1 MNKEELCQQ
10 WNKTSRG
17 SWKGTRLNINH
28 ALEFYLGFDKE
39 INRCIYICTSI
50 KITAMES
57 VKGIICK
64 RYSISDGSY
73 RYIMSLADMALE
85 DLFLDMCTDI
95 ITYSNKEKNEYDAL
109 IKLKNRY
116 ESWIKML
123 SHRGSGLLTEEA
135 QRGLIGELMFIWQ
148 YIKRHPGNHG
158 KIIHG
163 WQGTELEP
171 RDFVVDNTWY
181 EIKAVGQSAQK
192 VKIASLAQLDA
203 IDQGYLAVYTLEKA
217 TSDNVH
223 SVSLN
228 DMARIVKSHIAAEAE
243 GEFSYKILQTGYEK
257 REEYDSPTYIIRE
270 CSVYG
275 VDREFPA
282 LRTSQVPE
290 AVVQAQYA
298 LSLSGIEPYLVIRND
313 CSMEAVN
320 EY

>member
-10 WNKTSRG
+10 WNRTTRG
-17 SWKGTRLNINH
+17 SCKGTRLNINH

-39 INRCIYICTSI
+39 INRCIYICTAI
-50 KITAMES
+50 KMVAMES

-64 RYSISDGSY
+64 RYSINDGSY
-73 RYIMSLADMALE
+73 RYTMSLADMALE

-109 IKLKNRY
+109 SKLKKRY

-123 SHRGSGLLTEEA
+123 AHRGSGLLTEEA
-135 QRGLIGELMFIWQ
+135 QRGLLGELMYIWQ
-148 YIKRHPGNHG
+148 YIKQHPDNHA

-203 IDQGYLAVYTLEKA
+203 VDTGYLVVYMLEKA
-217 TSDNVH
+217 ARDNVL

-228 DMARIVKSHIAAEAE
+228 DLVNIVRRHIADEVE
-243 GEFSYKILQTGYEK
+243 GEFAYKILQTGYEN
-257 REEYDSPTYIIRE
+257 REEYDSPTYVIRE
-270 CSVYG
+270 RSVYG
-275 VDREFPA
+275 VDRNFPA
-282 LRTSQVPE
+282 LRISQVPE
-290 AVVQAQYA
+290 AIVQAQYA
-298 LSLSGIEPYLVIRND
+298 LSLSGIEPYLVNRSD
-313 CSMEAVN
+313 CSMEATN